1 MNLLSSVK
9 KITIK
14 KINPTYFSSRAS
26 GVKVFTGLCSVGK
39 SKNIFK
45 RKRHQIQLVYQS
57 SLSVS
62 ISLSGIL
69 LFRVIIREKR
79 QCQSLLLKRGKC
91 CDNQPAFKV
100 FVLLLNMKNMIH
112 TLRIKHGSIA
122 TLTLGMCTFFFLK
135 WLFAKQ
141 FQAFLH
147 WMYFSALRSKQEQ
160 QMKQSLQHDVKTS
173 TGR

>member
-26 GVKVFTGLCSVGK
+26 VVKVFTGLSSVGK

-57 SLSVS
+57 SLSVT
-62 ISLSGIL
+62 ISLSGII
-69 LFRVIIREKR
+69 LFCVIIREKR

-112 TLRIKHGSIA
+112 TLRIKHGSIV
-122 TLTLGMCTFFFLK
+122 TLTVSMCTFFSSNGYLQNSFRHFCTGCIFLPSD
-135 WLFAKQ
+135 Q
-141 FQAFLH
+141 N
-147 WMYFSALRSKQEQ
+147 RNN
-160 QMKQSLQHDVKTS
+160 
-173 TGR
+173 R